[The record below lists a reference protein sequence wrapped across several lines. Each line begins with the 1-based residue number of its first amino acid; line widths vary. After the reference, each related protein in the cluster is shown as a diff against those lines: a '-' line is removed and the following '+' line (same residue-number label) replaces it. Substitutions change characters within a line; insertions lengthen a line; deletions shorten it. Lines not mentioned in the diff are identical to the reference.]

1 MDESESDGVDTP
13 ASDFVAPVID
23 APHLTKT
30 TWRVSKHH
38 RLVKR
43 VHNFG
48 GVTVAPAAF
57 LEAAKRTQFR
67 KGRPDHRVCSATQRN
82 GKPCARLAMR
92 NQRVC
97 ESHGGALALARQ
109 GRYQPSGRAAAA
121 IAAKEAR
128 AAEMRLKMPEGR
140 PTGVPP
146 PELTRLRA
154 YIEASERQR
163 IRLALAWQTDSWHGV
178 VMSMQERDDPP
189 PGDDRDY
196 Y

>member
-13 ASDFVAPVID
+13 AYDLVAPVVD

-30 TWRVSKHH
+30 TWRASKHH

-57 LEAAKRTQFR
+57 LEAAKRTQFQ
-67 KGRPDHRVCSATQRN
+67 KGRPGHRVCRATQKN
-82 GKPCARLAMR
+82 GLPCTRLAMR

-109 GRYQPSGRAAAA
+109 GRLQKSGRAAAA
-121 IAAKEAR
+121 IAAKEA
-128 AAEMRLKMPEGR
+128 AKAEMMRSKMPEGR
-140 PTGVPP
+140 PSGVPP
-146 PELTRLRA
+146 LELLKLRI
-154 YIEASERQR
+154 YVKASERQR
-163 IRLALAWQTDSWHGV
+163 IRLAMAFQTDEWLAV
-178 VMSMQERDDPP
+178 VRLMQERDDPP
-189 PGDDRDY
+189 PGSNRNR
-196 Y
+196 